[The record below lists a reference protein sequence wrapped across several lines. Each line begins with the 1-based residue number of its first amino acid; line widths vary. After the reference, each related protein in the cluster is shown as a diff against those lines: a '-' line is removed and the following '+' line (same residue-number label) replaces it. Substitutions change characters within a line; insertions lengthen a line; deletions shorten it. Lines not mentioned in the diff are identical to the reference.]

1 MRISDLRDVPANAE
15 YYSDLKVLIEQYGII
30 GNDLIVAREDTI
42 AISTEPI
49 GSLFYPKTKLT
60 NRQFA
65 FLFDA
70 SLGYLKDTIGGYKL
84 PDSLDAVEKY
94 ALMQELRNSIN
105 RKPLNKINLTT
116 SKEVTGL
123 QMKFEESFAV
133 ASLVDRHRL
142 GADLLN
148 FNGEYARMRLY
159 SEKEISDILAN
170 ALQLKPICVK
180 GKCNIGNLTL
190 NYKNR
195 TVERGRFV
203 RLLNQYLEAYIA
215 KLNSVI
221 NRK

>member
-94 ALMQELRNSIN
+94 QISMCGWMPVYVMLLACKELGAS
-105 RKPLNKINLTT
+105 
-116 SKEVTGL
+116 E
-123 QMKFEESFAV
+123 
-133 ASLVDRHRL
+133 ASLVRYMTSGDIT
-142 GADLLN
+142 
-148 FNGEYARMRLY
+148 GETEQVVGYGGIII
-159 SEKEISDILAN
+159 K
-170 ALQLKPICVK
+170 
-180 GKCNIGNLTL
+180 
-190 NYKNR
+190 
-195 TVERGRFV
+195 
-203 RLLNQYLEAYIA
+203 
-215 KLNSVI
+215 
-221 NRK
+221 